1 MMVLSFLINL
11 IMSGALG
18 YMIGWINALQ
28 MILHLPMLMILI
40 PANVSSFFSLI
51 LPVVQ
56 FDILDPE
63 WTTELVFEFEEDP
76 DESFENSFGR
86 SVFDQM
92 KDLGYETH
100 NSMSLLGSLFIFT
113 VIYFMRVM
121 LFYPVVKLF
130 VKITKKGEQY
140 CNQLRD
146 TLFYGEIITISIEAY
161 IELLIAGYL
170 NYKYQLNST
179 GGEIFAVWVSYY
191 CLFMCLV
198 IMPILSIYILTR
210 EMDKFHDEQFET

>member
-76 DESFENSFGR
+76 DESFENSFG
-86 SVFDQM
+86 S
-92 KDLGYETH
+92 
-100 NSMSLLGSLFIFT
+100 
-113 VIYFMRVM
+113 
-121 LFYPVVKLF
+121 
-130 VKITKKGEQY
+130 
-140 CNQLRD
+140 
-146 TLFYGEIITISIEAY
+146 
-161 IELLIAGYL
+161 
-170 NYKYQLNST
+170 
-179 GGEIFAVWVSYY
+179 
-191 CLFMCLV
+191 
-198 IMPILSIYILTR
+198 
-210 EMDKFHDEQFET
+210 